1 MLVTKDTGDGITG
14 TQWMKKFI
22 QQVESPEKEEA
33 GAATNL
39 AGAGGDSARKKKK
52 FVK

>member
-22 QQVESPEKEEA
+22 QQVESPEKEEGYA
-33 GAATNL
+33 DVAAAANITGA
-39 AGAGGDSARKKKK
+39 
-52 FVK
+52 